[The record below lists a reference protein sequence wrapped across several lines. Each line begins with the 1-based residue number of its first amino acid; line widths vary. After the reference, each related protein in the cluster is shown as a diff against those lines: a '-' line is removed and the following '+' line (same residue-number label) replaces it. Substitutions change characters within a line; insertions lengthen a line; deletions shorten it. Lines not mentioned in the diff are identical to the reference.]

1 MGLLELALVLGL
13 IRPTPLPHDN
23 AGLSFSPHARCAFD
37 AAGTGIY
44 LTFLSYHG
52 WGPNAGVIPPRRAA
66 RGGEQPEEE
75 Q

>member
-1 MGLLELALVLGL
+1 VGLLGLALVLGL

-23 AGLSFSPHARCAFD
+23 AGLSFSPHARRAFD

-52 WGPNAGVIPPRRAA
+52 WGPDAGVILHAGLRVGASNQRK
-66 RGGEQPEEE
+66 EQ
-75 Q
+75 